1 MRRRELNYYEP
12 CDKAIKA
19 MDRESVEAFGQLK
32 MAKWDRVNIIRTVV
46 TVYRTSVKKARRR
59 YYEVAFE
66 AYILAMLMLG
76 ENVQEAQKMADEAIT
91 MKWVDGILDQTDF
104 VTLYR
109 FSSETERK
117 AYRLAEQLE
126 VSPDR
131 NRLIDR
137 ALKDWSRQL
146 GQYAIQFTDEAVVQA
161 FKDVGVERVQ
171 WLTEEDERTCRSCNE
186 LHGME
191 FPIGEIPP
199 KPHYGCRCM
208 LKPLK

>member
-12 CDKAIKA
+12 CDKAIKV

-66 AYILAMLMLG
+66 AYILAMLRLG
-76 ENVQEAQKMADEAIT
+76 EDVKKAQEMADEAIT

-109 FSSETERK
+109 FNSEAERK

-161 FKDVGVERVQ
+161 FKDAGVERVQ

>member
-1 MRRRELNYYEP
+1 MERRELNYYEP

-32 MAKWDRVNIIRTVV
+32 MSNWDRVNIIRTVV
-46 TVYRTSVKKARRR
+46 AVYRTSVKKARRR

-66 AYILAMLMLG
+66 AYILAMMML
-76 ENVQEAQKMADEAIT
+76 EEDIRKAQEMAEKEIT
-91 MKWVDGILDQTDF
+91 MEWVDEILDQTDF

-109 FSSETERK
+109 FNSEAERK

-137 ALKDWSRQL
+137 ALRDWSKQL

-161 FKDVGVERVQ
+161 FKDAGVERVQ
-171 WLTEEDERTCRSCNE
+171 WMTEEDERRCHACSER
-186 LHGME
+186 HGVE
-191 FPIGEIPP
+191 YEIDEIPP
-199 KPHYGCRCM
+199 KPHYGCRCR
-208 LKPLK
+208 LKAVR

>member
-76 ENVQEAQKMADEAIT
+76 ENVQEAQEMADEAIT

-109 FSSETERK
+109 FSSEAERK

-126 VSPDR
+126 VSTDR

-161 FKDVGVERVQ
+161 FKDAGVERVQ